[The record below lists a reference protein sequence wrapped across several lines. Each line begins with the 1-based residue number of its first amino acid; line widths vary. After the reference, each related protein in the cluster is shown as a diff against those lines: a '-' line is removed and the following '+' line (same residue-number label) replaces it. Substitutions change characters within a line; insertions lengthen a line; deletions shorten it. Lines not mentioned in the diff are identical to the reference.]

1 VKFILVLFMFSVAT
15 PSFAYIDGPE
25 LSPRHQAVI
34 AKAVAEKCSLSGKL
48 TEVFTDVRLDR
59 VDQGVIDYY
68 YTSEFT
74 LINHIDQGVFD
85 TYKVIVE
92 SALLSAYDHNAQ
104 DWGVISVQSVECSL
118 L

>member
-1 VKFILVLFMFSVAT
+1 MFSVAT